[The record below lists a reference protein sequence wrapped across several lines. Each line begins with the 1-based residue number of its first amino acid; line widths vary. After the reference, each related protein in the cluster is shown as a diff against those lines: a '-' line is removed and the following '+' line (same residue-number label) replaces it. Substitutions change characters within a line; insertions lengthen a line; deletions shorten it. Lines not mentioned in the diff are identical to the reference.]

1 MFLAFRFQ
9 GTQDELM
16 AAIDNANLT
25 MSNNIPVLTA
35 IASALTRINFDF
47 ERVERL
53 YQRILKLDP
62 LNFLAHVHLSI
73 QYQKRNQP
81 KKAMHH
87 YDQARSLNQNFQIK
101 DKKYLD
107 FMEKWEAT
115 FANAGKSQKKN
126 T

>member
-1 MFLAFRFQ
+1 MLTFQFQ

-25 MSNNIPVLTA
+25 MSNNVPVLSA

-53 YQRILKLDP
+53 YQHILKLDP
-62 LNFLAHVHLSI
+62 RNFLAHVQLSI
-73 QYQKRNQP
+73 QYQRRNQS
-81 KKAMHH
+81 KKAIKH
-87 YDQARSLNQNFQIK
+87 YKRARNLNPKFQIK
-101 DKKYLD
+101 DEKFND
-107 FMEKWEAT
+107 FMQKWEAT
-115 FANAGKSQKKN
+115 FAPAADKSQKKI